1 MGTPLIY
8 GTTVE
13 LARPHCA
20 RARGMRHLDIGAG
33 AGQLVEMFRKEFG
46 VETRVCD
53 YTDKLMKAPA
63 QKVEIANLNE
73 EGLPYPDGHFDVVTA
88 TEVVEHL
95 EHYRETLREIHR
107 VLRPGGLAILSTPNI
122 LNLKSRLRFLTFGFW
137 NLFGPLPVR
146 NSALNSTGGHINPV
160 SSFYLMHSMMDAG
173 FNSVGWRTDKIQRS
187 GVLPFVLLY
196 PVLRICAWL
205 AWRREVNR
213 YETIDDANAPL
224 VRAMNH
230 PRMLLGRTLFVFGY
244 KPNENALSEI

>member
-13 LARPHCA
+13 LARTHCA
-20 RARGMRHLDIGAG
+20 QTRGLKHLDIGAG
-33 AGQLVEMFRKEFG
+33 AGKLVEMFRKEFG

-53 YTDKLMKAPA
+53 YTDKLMKLPA

-73 EGLPYPDGHFDVVTA
+73 EKLPYPDASFDVVTA

-107 VLRPGGLAILSTPNI
+107 VLRPGGLAILSTPNV

-146 NSALNSTGGHINPV
+146 NSELYSTGGHINPV
-160 SSFYLMHSMMDAG
+160 SSFYLMHSMTDAG
-173 FNSVGWRTDKIQRS
+173 FEAVGWKTDKVQRS
-187 GVLPFVLLY
+187 GVLPFILLY
-196 PVLRICAWL
+196 PFIRLFGWL
-205 AWRREVNR
+205 AWRREVKR
-213 YETIDDANAPL
+213 YKTIDAANAPL
-224 VRAMNH
+224 VASMNH
-230 PRMLLGRTLFVFGY
+230 PRMLLGRTLFVFGH
-244 KPNENALSEI
+244 KAR